1 MILVLKHREYVWKIC
16 SLAKMHTILILTKMC
31 IQHVAVKTEEL
42 CIFLSEICFWVV
54 RIHSMSDI
62 GDLGLIRSHC
72 TCCDL

>member
-1 MILVLKHREYVWKIC
+1 MC
-16 SLAKMHTILILTKMC
+16 SENLLFGKNAHNFILTKMC
-31 IQHVAVKTEEL
+31 IQHVTVKTEEL

>member
-1 MILVLKHREYVWKIC
+1 
-16 SLAKMHTILILTKMC
+16 MC
-31 IQHVAVKTEEL
+31 LENLFSGKNAHNFNIKAVKTEEL

-62 GDLGLIRSHC
+62 GDLGLIRSRC

>member
-1 MILVLKHREYVWKIC
+1 MC
-16 SLAKMHTILILTKMC
+16 SENLFFGKNAHNFNTCVLTKMC

-42 CIFLSEICFWVV
+42 CIFLSEICFWVD

>member
-1 MILVLKHREYVWKIC
+1 MC
-16 SLAKMHTILILTKMC
+16 SENLFSGKNAHNLTKMC
-31 IQHVAVKTEEL
+31 IQHVTVKTEEL

>member
-1 MILVLKHREYVWKIC
+1 MC
-16 SLAKMHTILILTKMC
+16 SENLFSGKNAHMC
-31 IQHVAVKTEEL
+31 IQHVTVKTEEL